1 MKTKAICGG
10 SLIAALGFMFV
21 LVTEWPGLSGP
32 AGSLYTSWLLC
43 GLSFAGMLLSLWICL
58 SYLALARAAR
68 GHRGFLVALARHCG
82 TRKVRLALA
91 AGTMLTLSAS
101 PALAVAAP
109 GTPSHTAAV
118 ATVHTTAH
126 TTTHT
131 TMHAETV
138 RTDLD
143 LGWGGSFKTGAPAS
157 PGSARTSPESA
168 RARIQQTRLDFASS
182 ATRPN
187 NPGPITKANAPGPRF
202 ITEASSPGPDF
213 SSRTEVNDPATPNRD
228 TPAERTHI
236 VQAGSTLWQIA
247 TFFLPADASDGQIMQ
262 LVNAIAQANQ
272 LTNPSLIM
280 PGQELV
286 IPAAG

>member
-32 AGSLYTSWLLC
+32 TGSLYTSWLLC

-68 GHRGFLVALARHCG
+68 GHQGFLVALARHCG

-182 ATRPN
+182 ATRPS
-187 NPGPITKANAPGPRF
+187 NPGSGRIAEASDPGPSS
-202 ITEASSPGPDF
+202 ITEA
-213 SSRTEVNDPATPNRD
+213 NDPATPNRE

-247 TFFLPADASDGQIMQ
+247 TYFLPADASDGQIMQ

>member
-10 SLIAALGFMFV
+10 SLTAALGFMFV

-68 GHRGFLVALARHCG
+68 GHRGFLVVLARRCG

-187 NPGPITKANAPGPRF
+187 NPGPITKASDPGPR
-202 ITEASSPGPDF
+202 
-213 SSRTEVNDPATPNRD
+213 SRAEVNDPTTPNRE

-236 VQAGSTLWQIA
+236 VQAGNTLWQIA
-247 TFFLPADASDGQIMQ
+247 TYFLPADASDGQIMQ